1 MESNWTC
8 IFGRMISPEQ
18 CRAAR
23 ALLDWSQDQ
32 LSKKAS
38 VGIVTV
44 RQLEAGAHEPRRA
57 TLDVIRRALV
67 DAGVEFIDENGGGPG
82 VRLRKATKGKSR
94 K

>member
-1 MESNWTC
+1 
-8 IFGRMISPEQ
+8 MISPEQ

-44 RQLEAGAHEPRRA
+44 RQLEAGTHEPRRA

-82 VRLRKATKGKSR
+82 VRLRKSPKGKGR